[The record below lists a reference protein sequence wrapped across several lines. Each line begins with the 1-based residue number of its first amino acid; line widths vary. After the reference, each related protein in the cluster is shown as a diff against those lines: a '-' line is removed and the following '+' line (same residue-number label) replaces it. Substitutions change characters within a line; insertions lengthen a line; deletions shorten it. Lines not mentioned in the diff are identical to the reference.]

1 MTLPPDLIRRLRNT
15 SVRELVR
22 ALERDGF
29 VYRRTRGS
37 GRVYRHEDGRRAV
50 IHFHRPTDTLPI
62 GTLRSVMAGTQ
73 WTQADIERL
82 GLL

>member
-15 SVRELVR
+15 PVRELIR

-29 VYRRTRGS
+29 MYRRAKGS

-50 IHFHRPTDTLPI
+50 IHYHRPSDTLPL
-62 GTLRSVMAGTQ
+62 GTLRSVIAGTQ
-73 WTQADIERL
+73 WSQCDIERL